1 MALWSVLAGAAPRY
15 LALRRSQYWDE
26 ETLRRYQHAAL
37 SKTLAA
43 AAKIPFYAERFGAAA
58 RTEDFGKLPRLRR
71 LDIRALN
78 ESVRTLH
85 RDAGARFTCY
95 SSSGSTGT
103 PAEFLFDRA
112 HQIGRY
118 AARARYLFEN
128 GWNPA
133 RRNVWLIHH
142 GPHLGRDD
150 EQLVHS
156 RAVLRTRFLEAS
168 TDFDKLADR
177 LCEIDPSHIFSYPEF
192 LEEIIKE
199 LERSGRKLPSL
210 EKVFTGSEVLD
221 DPVRQH
227 VRHVLGV
234 EIADSYG
241 TTEGFIAWQCPAGR
255 YHVNAE
261 HVMVEIVDD
270 ADRQVTAGEMG
281 RVVVTTLENHVMP
294 LVRYEI
300 GDYAIASGRR
310 CGCGRM
316 LPTIERV
323 IGRGINLFRLSG
335 DRLLSPWDMVEVV
348 RRYREFRQF
357 QIVQEDLDRYTINFA
372 ADSPIAAEIQ
382 QEIRAGFAGILC
394 VDVTVTYARV
404 AEVPRTPG
412 GKYMI
417 ALSKMA

>member
-1 MALWSVLAGAAPRY
+1 MSLWSVLAGAARRY
-15 LALRRSQYWDE
+15 LALRRSQFWNAE
-26 ETLRRYQHAAL
+26 MLRRHQHEAL
-37 SKTLAA
+37 KQTLAA
-43 AAKIPFYAERFGAAA
+43 AAKIPFYAQRLRAAQV
-58 RTEDFGKLPRLRR
+58 EDFRTLPRLRR
-71 LDIRALN
+71 LDIHALN
-78 ESVRTLH
+78 ESVRAQH
-85 RDAGARFTCY
+85 PDAAQHFTCY

-103 PAEFLFDRA
+103 PAEFLFDRS

-150 EQLVHS
+150 ERLVRS

-168 TDFDKLADR
+168 TDFDQLSDR
-177 LCEIDPSHIFSYPEF
+177 LFEIDPLHIFSYPEF
-192 LEEIIKE
+192 LEEIVKN
-199 LERSGRKLPSL
+199 LEHSGRKLGSL
-210 EKVFTGSEVLD
+210 KKIFTGSEVLD
-221 DPVRQH
+221 DSVRRH
-227 VRHVLGV
+227 VRATLGV

-241 TTEGFIAWQCPAGR
+241 TTEGFIAWQCPAGS

-270 ADRQVTAGEMG
+270 ADRPAAPGEMG

-300 GDYAIASGRR
+300 GDYAVASTDR
-310 CGCGRM
+310 CGCGRT

-323 IGRGINLFRLSG
+323 IGRGINLFRLRG

-348 RRYREFRQF
+348 RRYRAFRQF
-357 QIVQEDLDRYTINFA
+357 QIVQEELHRYTINFA
-372 ADSPIAAEIQ
+372 AEDFIDTQVQE
-382 QEIRAGFAGILC
+382 EIRSEFARILGL
-394 VDVTVTYARV
+394 DVLLNYHRV
-404 AEVPRTPG
+404 AEVPRTSA

-417 ALSKMA
+417 ALSRLA